1 MDITM
6 AAVTFREQNGY
17 SPNTLTLGAMVL
29 QVLRNH
35 PDIIDRIKYTQ
46 RGIVTEDLLAT
57 LFGVDKILVAYASLA
72 TGPEIDDA
80 TLQDNAATY
89 KYIADGKSALL
100 SYAPSAP
107 SLMTPSAGYTFNW
120 TGYFAGNSQGLRI
133 KTFRMEPIASD
144 RVEGELTYD
153 MRLVGKDMGVFWSA
167 AIT

>member
-1 MDITM
+1 M
-6 AAVTFREQNGY
+6 
-17 SPNTLTLGAMVL
+17 L
-29 QVLRNH
+29 
-35 PDIIDRIKYTQ
+35 
-46 RGIVTEDLLAT
+46 IV
-57 LFGVDKILVAYASLA
+57 YASLA
-72 TGPEIDDA
+72 QGPEINDA
-80 TLQDNAATY
+80 AAQDAAATY
-89 KYIADGKSALL
+89 HYIADSKSALL

-153 MRLVGKDMGVFWSA
+153 MRLVGKDMGVFFSA